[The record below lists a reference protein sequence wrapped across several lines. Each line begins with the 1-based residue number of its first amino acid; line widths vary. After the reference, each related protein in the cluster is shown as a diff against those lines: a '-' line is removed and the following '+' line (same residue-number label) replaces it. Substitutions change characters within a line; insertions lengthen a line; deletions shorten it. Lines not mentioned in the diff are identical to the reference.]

1 MKLLIILTLLS
12 FVSCGINNSITV
24 FNNNTI
30 YLANTNNAVIYKL
43 TKNVNTYEK
52 KVVIGKDTIKG
63 NVSDYNGLEAR
74 LTNPKSIIN
83 DFDKR
88 VLFFIDNNDKSIKRS
103 TINNPNNKGIEISSI
118 VETSFTNIY
127 EEQANNYAGY
137 NNNEYL
143 FFVSSCNLH
152 KIDLANERDD
162 TDIKI
167 NNKSSNLD
175 SGSNFINISYYNNSL
190 FYCYKNTTD
199 TFYFK
204 KSNNEHDFNISG
216 NTSLDIG
223 YDEYLTNIKGFT
235 FIQHNSSNL
244 LLVTG
249 TLNNDTKICKFHYY
263 NESTISH
270 IISYSTDTKYSA
282 LIDYTAI
289 YGNGTDYTGSI
300 IGRTYRSGTSGSR
313 DGFNKI
319 KITGNNSNLNEENE
333 TVINMLQGGNIK
345 ISTTNSTN
353 STIEG
358 TGNYLINTNI
368 IYNNIINPDKNDND
382 YRIIHFNENQN
393 KINLIKYS
401 KANFSTYKMKFNI
414 DIGDVNTSIDNFSE
428 FNNNIIQNI
437 TITQNNILYI
447 ALYNDN
453 NGKSKI
459 YSCSNPMNNL
469 TITNITDLNSVELK
483 EEETLN
489 ENINGEI
496 LAMNYLLSENN
507 TDELHYITTE
517 SYNKYNISNTSNII
531 LENIRKTNNT
541 DGLDNI
547 NDFIIDTDYE
557 IGYIAFEK
565 RLKWFYY

>member
-43 TKNVNTYEK
+43 TKNENTYDK
-52 KVVIGKDTIKG
+52 KVVIGNEKILG

-74 LTNPKSIIN
+74 LTKPRSIIN

-88 VLFFIDNNDKSIKRS
+88 VLFFIDNDHKSIKRS

-118 VETSFTNIY
+118 VDTSFPNIY
-127 EEQANNYAGY
+127 EEVANNYAGY
-137 NNNEYL
+137 GDDAYL

-152 KIDLANERDD
+152 KINLTNEQHETD
-162 TDIKI
+162 TDI
-167 NNKSSNLD
+167 NSMSSNLD
-175 SGSNFINISYYNNSL
+175 SGSNFINISYYNNFL

-199 TFYFK
+199 IFYFK
-204 KSNNEHDFNISG
+204 KSNEEHKFNI
-216 NTSLDIG
+216 NENISLDIN
-223 YDEYLTNIKGFT
+223 YIEYLQHIKGFT
-235 FIQHNSSNL
+235 FIEHNSSNL

-249 TLNNDTKICKFHYY
+249 TSNNDTKICKFDYID
-263 NESTISH
+263 NNIINH

-282 LIDYTAI
+282 LIDYKAI
-289 YGNGTDYTGSI
+289 YGSDADYNGSI
-300 IGRTYRSGTSGSR
+300 IGRTYRSETSGTSGNR
-313 DGFNKI
+313 NGFNKI
-319 KITGNNSNLNEENE
+319 KITGNNTNLNEENE
-333 TVINMLQGGNIK
+333 TVINMLQGGNIN
-345 ISTTNSTN
+345 ISTTN

-358 TGNYLINTNI
+358 TGNYLININI

-382 YRIIHFNENQN
+382 YRIIHFNNERN

-414 DIGDVNTSIDNFSE
+414 DDTNKNIDNFSV

-447 ALYNDN
+447 ALYNEN
-453 NGKSKI
+453 NDTSKI
-459 YSCSNPMNNL
+459 YTCSNPMDNL
-469 TITNITDLNSVELK
+469 TITNQEHLISVEL
-483 EEETLN
+483 EEETELN
-489 ENINGEI
+489 KNINGKI

-507 TDELHYITTE
+507 TDELHYITNE
-517 SYNKYNISNTSNII
+517 SYNKYNINNNTNVI

-541 DGLDNI
+541 DALNNI

-557 IGYIAFEK
+557 IGYIAFET

>member
-43 TKNVNTYEK
+43 TKNTNRYEK
-52 KVVIGKDTIKG
+52 KVVIGNETIRG

-74 LTNPKSIIN
+74 LKNPRSIIN

-88 VLFFIDNNDKSIKRS
+88 VLFFIDNDDKSIKRS

-118 VETSFTNIY
+118 VDTSFTNIY
-127 EEQANNYAGY
+127 EEVANNYAGY
-137 NNNEYL
+137 NNDEYL

-152 KIDLANERDD
+152 KINLTNEQNETD
-162 TDIKI
+162 TDI
-167 NNKSSNLD
+167 NSMSSNLD
-175 SGSNFINISYYNNSL
+175 NASNFINISYYNNSL
-190 FYCYKNTTD
+190 FYCYKNTTNN
-199 TFYFK
+199 FYFK
-204 KSNNEHDFNISG
+204 KSNEEHNFNISV
-216 NTSLDIG
+216 NTSLHIN
-223 YDEYLTNIKGFT
+223 YQEYLTDIKGFT
-235 FIQHNSSNL
+235 FIFNNSSNL

-249 TLNNDTKICKFHYY
+249 TSNNDTKICKFDYI
-263 NESTISH
+263 NNNTINH

-282 LIDYTAI
+282 LIDYKAI
-289 YGNGTDYTGSI
+289 YGSDAGYNGSI
-300 IGRTYRSGTSGSR
+300 IGRTYRSGTSGTSGNR
-313 DGFNKI
+313 NGFNKI

-333 TVINMLQGGNIK
+333 TVINMLQGGNIN
-345 ISTTNSTN
+345 ISTTNST
-353 STIEG
+353 IGG
-358 TGNYLINTNI
+358 TGNYLININI

-382 YRIIHFNENQN
+382 YRIIHFNNERN

-414 DIGDVNTSIDNFSE
+414 DDTNTNIDNFSV

-447 ALYNDN
+447 ALYNVN
-453 NGKSKI
+453 NDTSKI
-459 YSCSNPMNNL
+459 YTCSNPMDNL
-469 TITNITDLNSVELK
+469 TITNQEHLISVQLEEQEELNGK
-483 EEETLN
+483 
-489 ENINGEI
+489 INGKI

-507 TDELHYITTE
+507 TDELHYITNE
-517 SYNKYNISNTSNII
+517 SYNKYNINNNTNVI

-541 DGLDNI
+541 DALNNI

-557 IGYIAFEK
+557 IGYIAFET